1 MKGACTRAS
10 ILLLYAAFGA
20 NANDFYIDPV
30 DGSDAGDGSA
40 AHPWRSLEAVFD
52 AGLVETRD
60 WPDYPYEPGMTL
72 VPVNAGAPV
81 RAGDTILLRD
91 GYHAD
96 IVIEHMYNEA
106 PITIAAAPGATPHV
120 RSLEVTAAQ
129 NWIVRGLSISPSYAA
144 TNAAIDIVSISDHN
158 YFGPAFDIELADS
171 DLFSVGDASSWGAD
185 EWVNLASSGVYV
197 GAARVSVHDNRLRNV
212 RFGISVDGPD
222 ANIRRNRIDGFSAD
236 GLRGLG
242 DRDVFEYNTVMNNK
256 IGDPD
261 DDNHDD
267 GFQSWSVGSDGS
279 VGTGEV
285 TGVVLRGNLFINS
298 TDPDDPLRSS
308 MQGIGCFDGFFVGWI
323 VENNVVITDHWHGIS
338 FYGMR
343 DSRIVNNTVID
354 NVDGQP
360 GPPWIMV
367 TDHKDGTPS
376 SNVLVRNN
384 LSTDLSLEGENVTGD
399 HNLVFGD
406 ASALF
411 AAPPFDLHLA
421 PGAEAIDAGNAE
433 LAPDT
438 DIEGRPRPQ
447 GAACDLGA
455 YEFPV
460 DAIFA
465 DGFENAMAPR
475 NAVTPA
481 IPSGARERQS

>member
-1 MKGACTRAS
+1 MHRV
-10 ILLLYAAFGA
+10 LLLWLIAASPAYA
-20 NANDFYIDPV
+20 NVFYVDPV
-30 DGSDAGDGSA
+30 NGSDAGDGSA
-40 AHPWRSLEAVFD
+40 AHPWRSLQSVFD
-52 AGLVETRD
+52 DGLVETRD

-72 VPVNAGAPV
+72 VPVNVGAPV
-81 RAGDTILLRD
+81 RAGDTIFLRD
-91 GYHAD
+91 GYHGD
-96 IVIEHMYNEA
+96 IAIEHMYNAA
-106 PITIAAAPGATPHV
+106 PITIAAAEGATPHA

-144 TNAAIDIVSISDHN
+144 ANEAIDIVSISDHN

-171 DLFSVGDASSWGAD
+171 DLFSVDDASSWGAD

-197 GAARVSVHDNRLRNV
+197 GAARVSVHDNTLRNV
-212 RFGISVDGPD
+212 RFGIGVDGAD
-222 ANIRRNRIDGFSAD
+222 ASIRRNRIDGFSAD

-242 DRDVFEYNTVMNNK
+242 DRDVFEYNTVMNDK

-285 TGVVLRGNLFINS
+285 AGVVLRANLFINS
-298 TDPDDPLRSS
+298 TDPDDPLRNS

-354 NVDGQP
+354 NVEGQP

-376 SNVLVRNN
+376 SNVVVRNN
-384 LSTDLSLEGENVTGD
+384 LTADLSLEGENVTGD
-399 HNLVFGD
+399 HNLVFD
-406 ASALF
+406 DVSSLF
-411 AAPPFDLHLA
+411 VEPPFDLHLL

-433 LAPDT
+433 LAPAV
-438 DIEGRPRPQ
+438 DIEGRPRPE
-447 GAACDLGA
+447 GAGYDLGA

-465 DGFENAMAPR
+465 DGFES
-475 NAVTPA
+475 T
-481 IPSGARERQS
+481 